1 MAEGGQ
7 EFFYLDDDGNKQDAE
22 LHNAIIAPVD
32 YPIDE
37 KIMAPIRARHRD
49 QHVESHKAK
58 ARQLRWIRIKAR
70 AEVLMSRGRGNVA
83 SLVKIAER
91 ADARLERGQNG
102 LYKLWNEDDHPRA
115 PAGGPD
121 GGEFTG
127 GGGSGGESSGRPASA
142 GKPAAG
148 GAQAGGVASA
158 GLPRAFSRESPS
170 DAERS
175 RDVVAIYRPTPAA
188 TSAITGR
195 GHVAQTFHELAG
207 ASGAKTFQNAISAA
221 KTGTYGAS
229 VHVYSA
235 DEYAGMRLFLT
246 PDGKDGFALK
256 GDDIVS
262 LFKHPEL
269 KAKGVAYTSL
279 MLATEQGG
287 RRLDCFD
294 TQLPK
299 LYSNSGFKAVARV
312 KWNEEY
318 APPGWDKTTYKEFN
332 GGEPDV
338 VFMVHDPA
346 YGKLY
351 VKGDGKT
358 VAEYDDGSAVQQQS
372 APDAPS
378 FARAK
383 AIKADWI
390 KASPIKT
397 IDDVKRGAADA
408 QKMLGDAGREIAA
421 QLGGLTF
428 KDPGPK
434 TKTASGV
441 QRVLDKAA
449 ERGGNLAAVT
459 DTARGSFLVE
469 HPEQTDQIIAEL
481 AKRFDVAPEPWKVTD
496 MNYGDR
502 AVNVRLPNGVIAEVQ
517 MMHPDMAKAKS
528 PDGGG
533 GHDLYKISRE
543 AAPDGI
549 KPDPAKFADAMAK
562 QRALYGKVYEGL
574 SDDWKAAFG
583 KAGKS
588 G

>member
-1 MAEGGQ
+1 MADAGQ
-7 EFFYLDDDGNKQDAE
+7 EFFYIDDDGTKQDAD
-22 LHNAIIAPVD
+22 LHNAIIAAVD
-32 YPIDE
+32 NPIDE
-37 KIMAPIRARHRD
+37 KIMGPIRARNRAAYLD
-49 QHVESHKAK
+49 AHKP
-58 ARQLRWIRIKAR
+58 
-70 AEVLMSRGRGNVA
+70 
-83 SLVKIAER
+83 
-91 ADARLERGQNG
+91 ARLEKSQNG

-127 GGGSGGESSGRPASA
+127 GGGSGGEGGGRPQGS

-148 GAQAGGVASA
+148 GSQAGGVAAA
-158 GLPRAFSRESPS
+158 GLPRAFGRESPS
-170 DAERS
+170 DAQRS
-175 RDVVAIYRPTPAA
+175 RDVVAVFRPTPAA
-188 TSAITGR
+188 SSSISAK
-195 GHVAQTFHELAG
+195 GHVAQSFYELGGAG
-207 ASGAKTFQNAISAA
+207 GAKSFQNAITRA

-235 DEYAGMRLFLT
+235 DEYKAMRLFMS
-246 PDGKDGFALK
+246 PDGNSGFALK

-262 LFKHPEL
+262 LFKNPEL
-269 KAKGVAYTSL
+269 KAKGIANTSL

-287 RRLDCFD
+287 RKLDCFD

-299 LYSNSGFKAVARV
+299 LYSNSGFRAVART
-312 KWNEEY
+312 KWNQDY
-318 APPGWDKTTYKEFN
+318 APDGWDKTTYKEFN

-351 VKGDGKT
+351 TKGDGVT
-358 VAEYDDGSAVQQQS
+358 VKEYDEGTALQDRS
-372 APDAPS
+372 APVVS
-378 FARAK
+378 FAQAK
-383 AIKADWI
+383 ATKADWI

-397 IDDVKRGAADA
+397 IDDVKRGAVEA
-408 QKMLGDAGREIAA
+408 QQMLGDAAREIAD
-421 QLGGLTF
+421 QLGLTF

-459 DTARGSFLVE
+459 DTARGSFLVD

-481 AKRFDVAPEPWKVTD
+481 GKRFDVAPEPWKVTD

-543 AAPDGI
+543 TAPDGI
-549 KPDPAKFADAMAK
+549 SPDPVKYADAEAK
-562 QRALYGKVYEGL
+562 QQALYGKVYEGL

>member
-1 MAEGGQ
+1 MADAGQ
-7 EFFYLDDDGNKQDAE
+7 EFFYLDDDGTKQDAE
-22 LHNAIIAPVD
+22 LHNAILNPVD

-37 KIMAPIRARHRD
+37 KIMGPIRARNRAQYLD
-49 QHVESHKAK
+49 QQKTKTRS
-58 ARQLRWIRIKAR
+58 LRWIRIKAK
-70 AEVLMSRGRGNVA
+70 AEA
-83 SLVKIAER
+83 T
-91 ADARLERGQNG
+91 LEKGQNG
-102 LYKLWNEDDHPRA
+102 LYKVWNEDDHPRA

-127 GGGSGGESSGRPASA
+127 GGGGGGGPEGS
-142 GKPAAG
+142 GKPATG
-148 GAQAGGVASA
+148 GSQAGGKPAA

-175 RDVVAIYRPTPAA
+175 RDVIAVYQPTSSASA
-188 TSAITGR
+188 AITGR
-195 GHVAQTFHELAG
+195 GHLAQTFHELGGAG
-207 ASGAKTFQNAISAA
+207 GAKTFQNAISAA

-235 DEYAGMRLFLT
+235 DEYKGMRLFMS
-246 PDGKDGFALK
+246 PDGKSGFALK

-262 LFKHPEL
+262 LFKNPDL
-269 KAKGVAYTSL
+269 KVRGIANTSL

-351 VKGDGKT
+351 TKGDGAT
-358 VAEYDDGSAVQQQS
+358 VKEYDDGTAVQQQS
-372 APDAPS
+372 APGGTS
-378 FARAK
+378 FAQAK
-383 AIKADWI
+383 AVKANWI

-397 IDDVKRGAADA
+397 IDDVKRGAEEA
-408 QKMLGDAGREIAA
+408 QKMLGDAGREIADKY
-421 QLGGLTF
+421 GLTF

-434 TKTASGV
+434 TKSEKGV

-459 DTARGSFLVE
+459 DTARATFLVD
-469 HPEQTDQIIAEL
+469 HPEQTDQIIADL
-481 AKRFDVAPEPWKVTD
+481 GKKFDVAPEPWKVTD

-517 MMHPDMAKAKS
+517 MMHPAMAHAKS
-528 PDGGG
+528 PEGGG

-543 AAPDGI
+543 AAPDGV
-549 KPDPAKFADAMAK
+549 KPDPAKFADAQAK
-562 QRALYGKVYEGL
+562 QRELYGKVYDGL